1 MKKRQTVKNIGE
13 VINNLRERK
22 GMSQADLS
30 TGILS
35 KAQLSKFERNLTQ
48 ISATKLLALLERL
61 HVTFAEFGNALAFQE
76 ALYEQSILA
85 DITKAVVNNNRDQ
98 AELVRERAAEHFTAF
113 PGKYNQLILI
123 MVNAMIAD
131 MTGETLSQADIDVLT
146 DYLFHVDGWTRFE
159 LLLFGNTISALP
171 LRTVNQLARE
181 LAAQVNV
188 AWEIHQNFQLIINLL
203 YNVVIVNLSA
213 RDLTTARHYL
223 RVMKD
228 SHVEDGMMA
237 ERFLIALAE
246 ALCIYCE
253 DGTAAHKDQ
262 VEKIIAIQKELGATN
277 FFIAFK
283 NQAEMF
289 INETKQT
296 DAFPAGWQSYI
307 F

>member
-1 MKKRQTVKNIGE
+1 
-13 VINNLRERK
+13 
-22 GMSQADLS
+22 
-30 TGILS
+30 
-35 KAQLSKFERNLTQ
+35 
-48 ISATKLLALLERL
+48 
-61 HVTFAEFGNALAFQE
+61 
-76 ALYEQSILA
+76 
-85 DITKAVVNNNRDQ
+85 
-98 AELVRERAAEHFTAF
+98 
-113 PGKYNQLILI
+113 
-123 MVNAMIAD
+123 
-131 MTGETLSQADIDVLT
+131 
-146 DYLFHVDGWTRFE
+146 
-159 LLLFGNTISALP
+159 
-171 LRTVNQLARE
+171 
-181 LAAQVNV
+181 
-188 AWEIHQNFQLIINLL
+188 
-203 YNVVIVNLSA
+203 
-213 RDLTTARHYL
+213 
-223 RVMKD
+223 MKD